1 MDQNNYDYIMNQG
14 TKPAGILGGGGKKQ
28 RIILVV
34 AGALVLIILGVIV
47 MSILSAGNKST
58 SELLAPVAAA
68 QTDIIEIT
76 DIGSKDAR
84 ETALINKTASV
95 SAVLI
100 TQNNGTNSYL
110 GKDAKKIIAPYQNT
124 EYKKELEDA
133 KTSGSF
139 DKEYTAILSNRL
151 DLYRQTLV
159 TAYNQAPTTKLKKEL
174 ESYYAQIG
182 VLIGEQTTP
191 STTQ

>member
-1 MDQNNYDYIMNQG
+1 MNQN
-14 TKPAGILGGGGKKQ
+14 TKPAGVFGTAGKKQ
-28 RIILVV
+28 RIIIII
-34 AGALVLIILGVIV
+34 AGALVLIILAVVI
-47 MSILSAGNKST
+47 MAILNAGNKST

-76 DIGSKDAR
+76 DIGSKEAR
-84 ETALINKTASV
+84 DTALINKTAST

-100 TQNNGTNSYL
+100 TQNNTTTSYL
-110 GKDAKKIIAPYQNT
+110 GKNANKLIAPYQNS

-133 KTSGSF
+133 KSSGSF
-139 DKEYTAILSNRL
+139 DKVYTAILSNRL

-174 ESYYAQIG
+174 ESYYSQVG

-191 STTQ
+191 TPTQ

>member
-1 MDQNNYDYIMNQG
+1 MNQNA
-14 TKPAGILGGGGKKQ
+14 KPTGVFGSGGKKQ
-28 RIILVV
+28 RIIIVA
-34 AGALVLIILGVIV
+34 AGALILIILGIIL
-47 MSILSAGNKST
+47 MSVLTAGNKST

-68 QTDIIEIT
+68 QTDIIEIA
-76 DIGSKDAR
+76 DIGAKEAR
-84 ETALINKTASV
+84 DTALINKTASV
-95 SAVLI
+95 NVVLI

-110 GKDAKKIIAPYQNT
+110 GKDAKKIIAAYQNS
-124 EYKKELEDA
+124 EYKAELDDA

-159 TAYNQAPTTKLKKEL
+159 TAYNQAPSAKLKKEL
-174 ESYYAQIG
+174 ESYYSQIG

>member
-1 MDQNNYDYIMNQG
+1 MDQNNYNFIMNQN
-14 TKPAGILGGGGKKQ
+14 TKPAGFLGGGGKKQ
-28 RIILVV
+28 RIIIVV
-34 AGALVLIILGVIV
+34 AGALILIILGIIL
-47 MSILSAGNKST
+47 MSILTAGNKST

-76 DIGSKDAR
+76 DIGAKEVRD
-84 ETALINKTASV
+84 TALINKTASTNV
-95 SAVLI
+95 VLI
-100 TQNNGTNSYL
+100 SQNNGTNSYL
-110 GKDAKKIIAPYQNT
+110 GKDAKKLIAPYQNS
-124 EYKKELEDA
+124 EYKAELEDA

-159 TAYNQAPTTKLKKEL
+159 TAYNQAPTAKLKKEL
-174 ESYYAQIG
+174 ESYYSQIG

-191 STTQ
+191 NE